1 MLEQHRKVTVLDMML
16 ENLGR
21 LMLAIAENEEEL
33 LYCQEIVFRAERD
46 IRKMTGMNDK
56 TTLETLKR
64 IHKKYLERVIT
75 LEEKREKD
83 LKQAES
89 LKQAIKKKMKG
100 EIDD

>member
-21 LMLAIAENEEEL
+21 LMLAIAETEEEL
-33 LYCQEIVFRAERD
+33 IYCHDIVFRAERD
-46 IRKMTGMNDK
+46 IRKMTEMNDK

-64 IHKKYLERVIT
+64 IHKNFLDRVIT
-75 LEEKREKD
+75 LEEKMEKD